1 MPNKGLSEAF
11 LDPKKTKN
19 RSEFGAQ
26 EGRSPRFFGNFI
38 ATLNQEAF
46 RE

>member
-19 RSEFGAQ
+19 RSEIGAQ
-26 EGRSPRFFGNFI
+26 EVRSFDFFG
-38 ATLNQEAF
+38 TL
-46 RE
+46 